1 MFVLPGWGIRFEVS
15 LTHEITMRSETKV
28 KPVKN
33 AEAAF
38 FKLYAV
44 DSVYNRLSSEIS
56 VSGAKDS
63 KNNDNKWLWAYW
75 EH

>member
-1 MFVLPGWGIRFEVS
+1 
-15 LTHEITMRSETKV
+15 MRSETKV